1 MGNDRLDFFI
11 FGMDRC
17 MSVRVGDEV
26 PLQPALN
33 QGSHRGHV
41 CRGGAQFV
49 SVGGVAWGVERGDRP
64 GREI

>member
-41 CRGGAQFV
+41 CRGGGICGR
-49 SVGGVAWGVERGDRP
+49 GGCGLG
-64 GREI
+64 GRTWRSSG